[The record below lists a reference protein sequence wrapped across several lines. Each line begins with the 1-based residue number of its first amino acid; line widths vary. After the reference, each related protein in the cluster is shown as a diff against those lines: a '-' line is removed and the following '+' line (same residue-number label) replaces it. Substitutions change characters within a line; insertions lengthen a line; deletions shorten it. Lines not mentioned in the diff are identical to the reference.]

1 MPTAVIAE
9 DEALL
14 AETLAELLDKVWPQL
29 QVAAIA
35 PDGEAALA
43 AIRAHRPDVVFLD
56 IRMPRKSGLEVAHA
70 LAQGLDA
77 QSGAPDTTPPADVEN
92 GYAPLV
98 VFVTAYDQYAIDAFE
113 SAAADYLLKPVSEE
127 RLARCVDRVRARLAQ
142 RERASSV
149 ATGAARATG
158 AGAAADSSG
167 AAGLDAPAG
176 TSGPDGHATA
186 SSFSAA
192 AVGQLPALQQLMQ
205 ALAGQLPG
213 GLDAPG
219 TRLRFIRASLGDV
232 IRQIPVDE
240 VLYLEAQDKYVAVI
254 TRDSTALV
262 RTPLSELLA
271 ALDPDR
277 FVQIHRSTV
286 VRVDAIDTIRRD
298 ITGRQFVHLRERA
311 GGREVKLPVS
321 RQYAG
326 QFRGL

>member
-1 MPTAVIAE
+1 MTTAVIAE
-9 DEALL
+9 DETLL

-56 IRMPRKSGLEVAHA
+56 IRMPRKSGLEVAQT
-70 LAQGLDA
+70 LAQGLGGQAGQGSAGDA
-77 QSGAPDTTPPADVEN
+77 TQSADIEP

-127 RLARCVDRVRARLAQ
+127 RLARCVDRVRERLAQ
-142 RERASSV
+142 RDRASIG
-149 ATGAARATG
+149 ATGADTG
-158 AGAAADSSG
+158 VESTE
-167 AAGLDAPAG
+167 AAGIGAPAG
-176 TSGPDGHATA
+176 TPGPDGHAA
-186 SSFSAA
+186 APEFAA
-192 AVGQLPALQQLMQ
+192 AAIGQLPALQQLMQ

-213 GLDAPG
+213 RLDAAG

>member
-1 MPTAVIAE
+1 MTTAVIAE
-9 DEALL
+9 DETLL

-56 IRMPRKSGLEVAHA
+56 IRMPRKSGLEVAQT
-70 LAQGLDA
+70 LAQGLGGQAGQDSAGDA
-77 QSGAPDTTPPADVEN
+77 TQSADVEP

-127 RLARCVDRVRARLAQ
+127 RLARCVDRVRERLAQ
-142 RERASSV
+142 RDRASIGATA
-149 ATGAARATG
+149 ATGADTG
-158 AGAAADSSG
+158 VESTE
-167 AAGLDAPAG
+167 AAGIGAPAG
-176 TSGPDGHATA
+176 TPGPDGHAA
-186 SSFSAA
+186 APEFAA
-192 AVGQLPALQQLMQ
+192 AAIGQLPALQQLMQ

-213 GLDAPG
+213 RLDAAG

>member
-1 MPTAVIAE
+1 MTTAVIAE
-9 DEALL
+9 DETLL

-56 IRMPRKSGLEVAHA
+56 IRMPRKSGLEVAQT
-70 LAQGLDA
+70 LAQGLGGQAGQGSAGDA
-77 QSGAPDTTPPADVEN
+77 TQSADVEP

-127 RLARCVDRVRARLAQ
+127 RLERCVARVRDRLAQ
-142 RERASSV
+142 RERARSAV
-149 ATGAARATG
+149 
-158 AGAAADSSG
+158 AGAAEADVR
-167 AAGLDAPAG
+167 AGEAPLA
-176 TSGPDGHATA
+176 
-186 SSFSAA
+186 SAA
-192 AVGQLPALQQLMQ
+192 ELGQLPALQQLMQ

-213 GLDAPG
+213 RLDAAG

>member
-1 MPTAVIAE
+1 MTTAVIAE
-9 DEALL
+9 DETLL
-14 AETLAELLDKVWPQL
+14 AETLAELLDKVWPDL
-29 QVAAIA
+29 RVAAIA

-56 IRMPRKSGLEVAHA
+56 IRMPRKSGLEVAQA
-70 LAQGLDA
+70 LAQGAGGHAAQGEGALSTDA
-77 QSGAPDTTPPADVEN
+77 ET

-127 RLARCVDRVRARLAQ
+127 RLERCVARVRDRLAQ
-142 RERASSV
+142 RERARSAV
-149 ATGAARATG
+149 
-158 AGAAADSSG
+158 AGAAEADVR
-167 AAGLDAPAG
+167 AGEAPLA
-176 TSGPDGHATA
+176 
-186 SSFSAA
+186 SAA
-192 AVGQLPALQQLMQ
+192 ELGQLPALQQLMQ

-213 GLDAPG
+213 RLDAAG

>member
-1 MPTAVIAE
+1 MTTAVIAE
-9 DEALL
+9 DETLL

-56 IRMPRKSGLEVAHA
+56 IRMPRKSGLEVAQT
-70 LAQGLDA
+70 LAQGLGGQAGQGSAGDA
-77 QSGAPDTTPPADVEN
+77 TQSADVEP

-127 RLARCVDRVRARLAQ
+127 RLARCVDRVRERLAQ
-142 RERASSV
+142 RDRASIG
-149 ATGAARATG
+149 ATGATG
-158 AGAAADSSG
+158 ADTGVESTE
-167 AAGLDAPAG
+167 AAGIGAPAG
-176 TSGPDGHATA
+176 TPGPDGHAA
-186 SSFSAA
+186 APEFAA
-192 AVGQLPALQQLMQ
+192 AAIGQLPALQQLMQ

-213 GLDAPG
+213 RLDAAG

>member
-1 MPTAVIAE
+1 MTTAVIAE
-9 DEALL
+9 DETLL
-14 AETLAELLDKVWPQL
+14 AETLAELLDKVWPDL
-29 QVAAIA
+29 RVAAIA

-56 IRMPRKSGLEVAHA
+56 IRMPRKSGLEVAQT
-70 LAQGLDA
+70 LAQGLGEAGQGSAGDA
-77 QSGAPDTTPPADVEN
+77 TQSADIEP

-127 RLARCVDRVRARLAQ
+127 RLTRCVDRVRERLAQ
-142 RERASSV
+142 RDRAGIG
-149 ATGAARATG
+149 ATGADTG
-158 AGAAADSSG
+158 VESTG
-167 AAGLDAPAG
+167 AAGIGAPAG
-176 TSGPDGHATA
+176 TPGPDGHAA
-186 SSFSAA
+186 APEFAA
-192 AVGQLPALQQLMQ
+192 AAIGQLPALQQLMQ

-213 GLDAPG
+213 RLDAAG

>member
-1 MPTAVIAE
+1 VR
-9 DEALL
+9 
-14 AETLAELLDKVWPQL
+14 
-29 QVAAIA
+29 
-35 PDGEAALA
+35 DGRHPSRLT
-43 AIRAHRPDVVFLD
+43 
-56 IRMPRKSGLEVAHA
+56 S
-70 LAQGLDA
+70 
-77 QSGAPDTTPPADVEN
+77 TP

-127 RLARCVDRVRARLAQ
+127 RLARCVDRVRERLAQ
-142 RERASSV
+142 RDRASIGATA
-149 ATGAARATG
+149 ATGADTG
-158 AGAAADSSG
+158 VESTE
-167 AAGLDAPAG
+167 AAGIGAPAG
-176 TSGPDGHATA
+176 TPGPDGHAA
-186 SSFSAA
+186 APEFAA
-192 AVGQLPALQQLMQ
+192 AAIGQLPALQQLMQ

-213 GLDAPG
+213 RLDAAG

>member
-1 MPTAVIAE
+1 MTTAVIAE
-9 DEALL
+9 DETLL

-56 IRMPRKSGLEVAHA
+56 IRMPRKSGLEVAQT
-70 LAQGLDA
+70 LAQGLGEAGQDSAGDA
-77 QSGAPDTTPPADVEN
+77 TQSADVEP

-127 RLARCVDRVRARLAQ
+127 RLARCVDRVRERLAQ
-142 RERASSV
+142 RDRASIG
-149 ATGAARATG
+149 ATGADTG
-158 AGAAADSSG
+158 VESTE
-167 AAGLDAPAG
+167 AAGIGAPAG
-176 TSGPDGHATA
+176 TPGPDGHAA
-186 SSFSAA
+186 APEFAA
-192 AVGQLPALQQLMQ
+192 AAIGQLPALQQLMQ

-213 GLDAPG
+213 RLDAAG

>member
-1 MPTAVIAE
+1 MTTAVIAE
-9 DEALL
+9 DETLL
-14 AETLAELLDKVWPQL
+14 AETLAELLGKVWPEL
-29 QVAAIA
+29 RIAAIA

-43 AIRAHRPDVVFLD
+43 AIRTHRP
-56 IRMPRKSGLEVAHA
+56 E
-70 LAQGLDA
+70 
-77 QSGAPDTTPPADVEN
+77 
-92 GYAPLV
+92 V

-127 RLARCVDRVRARLAQ
+127 RLARCVARVRDRIMQ
-142 RERASSV
+142 RERA
-149 ATGAARATG
+149 AAGPRTAQ
-158 AGAAADSSG
+158 AGAAGEGPRAAAG
-167 AAGLDAPAG
+167 AADGYAG
-176 TSGPDGHATA
+176 DGSLAD
-186 SSFSAA
+186 A
-192 AVGQLPALQQLMQ
+192 AVLGQLPALQQLMR

-213 GLDAPG
+213 QPDPAG
-219 TRLRFIRASLGDV
+219 TRLRFIRASLGEV

-254 TRDSTALV
+254 TRDTTALV